1 MLNVKKIKVKKKIQD
16 KIENLLLNDYF
27 DWYYNPSTSYDALH
41 KNMPDT
47 FQFTHTF
54 INDETKKQSGALPYV
69 LELFNEFKLGK
80 YKKFDRIKANFTTNN
95 IKMKGHQHIHYD
107 YPRKGMKSLLYYV
120 NDSDGDTIF
129 FDNKKNEIGRVK
141 PKRGLGLLFDS
152 NIYHAGCNPVNSD
165 KRIVI
170 NFIYYD

>member
-16 KIENLLLNDYF
+16 KIENLLLNDHF
-27 DWYYNPSTSYDALH
+27 DWYYNSSTDYDPLD
-41 KNMPDT
+41 KDIPDT

-54 INDETKKQSGALPYV
+54 LNNERKQKSGYFSYV
-69 LELFNEFKLGK
+69 LELFNELKLGI
-80 YKKFDRIKANFTTNN
+80 KKFDRIKANFTTNN
-95 IKMKGHQHIHYD
+95 NKLKGHQYIHYD
-107 YPRKGMKSLLYYV
+107 YPKKGRKSFLYYV

-129 FDNKKNEIGRVK
+129 FDNKKNEIERVK

-165 KRIVI
+165 KKIVI
-170 NFIYYD
+170 NFIYYE